1 MSPLPSSGYGNDV
14 LVRMVLQAGAD
25 PNATNDF
32 GHTALHLAVV
42 GKKDQ
47 IKKLKVCLCV
57 RLEWCSHITSIDYR

>member
-1 MSPLPSSGYGNDV
+1 MMTYIAGYGNDV

-47 IKKLKVCLCV
+47 IKKLKVSQTQSVL
-57 RLEWCSHITSIDYR
+57 LLDLNTMYTY